1 MMDALLEL
9 EKAMLGIFL
18 GIMIA
23 IFISKLRR
31 KQFKLPP
38 GPTPVPIFGNWLQVG
53 NDLNHG
59 NLVDFARRFG
69 HLFLLR
75 MGVRNLVVVSSPQLA
90 KQVLHTQGV
99 EFGSRCSNMVYD
111 IFTGKG
117 LAWLFQCFQPQLQL
131 GAGPNYTIF
140 MKMAPNNSVGED
152 GPSYHFTIQNARSS
166 GVFPLFLLN
175 TARSSILKP

>member
-59 NLVDFARRFG
+59 NLVDLAKRFG

-117 LAWLFQCFQPQLQL
+117 LCMITSSLQRCNL
-131 GAGPNYTIF
+131 NFNWALTLIITIF
-140 MKMAPNNSVGED
+140 KKIAPNNSVGKD
-152 GPSYHFTIQNARSS
+152 GPELPFHNPKR
-166 GVFPLFLLN
+166 
-175 TARSSILKP
+175 